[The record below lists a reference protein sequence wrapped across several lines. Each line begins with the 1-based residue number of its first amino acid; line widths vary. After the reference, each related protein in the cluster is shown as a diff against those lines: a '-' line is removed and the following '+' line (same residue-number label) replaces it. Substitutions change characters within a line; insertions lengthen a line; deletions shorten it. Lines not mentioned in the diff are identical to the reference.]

1 MISLLFFQSCY
12 LYFKHK
18 VVQGLMRVECAHWN
32 MACLLQETIV
42 TRYWQSD
49 IGSIVYTAA

>member
-1 MISLLFFQSCY
+1 
-12 LYFKHK
+12 
-18 VVQGLMRVECAHWN
+18 MRVECAHWN